1 MTLRPS
7 ECQHARSRHERYGTY
22 TQSKEKMQYGWMDGR
37 KDGRSGVQTAPS
49 RKKKREGGNMTH
61 SEGFK
66 PKTNRKKETWP
77 PGHQRGI
84 PNRAC
89 IPDIMPAKSFIIFQ
103 RSRLGS
109 LLKSLFGIKYN
120 CCGLDGFR
128 QLSLFDLSLFD
139 SVASL
144 VSFSLNK
151 PIIFYSD

>member
-1 MTLRPS
+1 
-7 ECQHARSRHERYGTY
+7 
-22 TQSKEKMQYGWMDGR
+22 MDGWT
-37 KDGRSGVQTAPS
+37 DGRMDVVVCKQHPPE
-49 RKKKREGGNMTH
+49 RKKEREGGNMTH

-66 PKTNRKKETWP
+66 PKTNRQKETWP

-120 CCGLDGFR
+120 CCGLDGFQ